1 MGRQGSN
8 DPGSLGGVTA
18 GKSLGGKQELS
29 LVNGDGKAGESVLAQ
44 PWFRNRS
51 GTAGGGTNRR
61 TDRNQDGVNI
71 GGAALSARG
80 ALLGKLVIPPRW
92 WTLGG
97 M

>member
-1 MGRQGSN
+1 M
-8 DPGSLGGVTA
+8 TE
-18 GKSLGGKQELS
+18 GKSLGEEQELS
-29 LVNGDGKAGESVLAQ
+29 LVNGDGKAGEIVLAQ
-44 PWFRNRS
+44 PWFRNGS

-61 TDRNQDGVNI
+61 NDRNQDGVNI